1 MNYKYNIAL
10 DAMGGDNAPKK
21 VVEGLRIFLRENKET
36 SFTLFGKK
44 KEIEEC
50 LQKCDLSKN
59 QSIFIEDCEKI
70 ITNEMSVRDSI
81 KLGKESS
88 MWRSIE
94 SVKNKKCDI
103 IISSGNTGALLVI
116 SKLLLKTID
125 GVDKPPLAGLW
136 PNKKNLSIVLD
147 LGANVEC
154 NEKNFVQF
162 SKIGSELYS
171 VLFDKQKPNVGLL
184 NIGSEEIKGN
194 ETLKNTHSSLNQT
207 NNNFI
212 YTGYIEGN
220 DITKG
225 DVDVIVTDGFTG
237 NVALK
242 TAEGT
247 ANYITSEIKNSFSN
261 SLLSKISYL
270 ISYPVFSK
278 IKKKLDPRNYNGAIF
293 LGLTS
298 PVIKSH
304 GGADGYAFYNSIKL
318 SSKILRGNLI
328 DKIKNNFVNGKK

>member
-1 MNYKYNIAL
+1 MKYKYNIAL

-21 VVEGLRIFLRENKET
+21 VVEGLKIFLWEDNEIA
-36 SFTLFGKK
+36 FTLFGIRRK
-44 KEIEEC
+44 IEEH
-50 LQKCDLSKN
+50 LQKFNILEN
-59 QSIFIEDCEKI
+59 QRIFIEDCEKI

-81 KLGKESS
+81 KIGKDTS
-88 MWRSIE
+88 MWRSID

-171 VLFDKQKPNVGLL
+171 VLFDKQRPNVGLL

-194 ETLKNTHSSLNQT
+194 ETLKNSNSLLNQLD
-207 NNNFI
+207 NNFV
-212 YTGYIEGN
+212 YKGYIEGN

-225 DVDVIVTDGFTG
+225 EVDVIVTDGFTG

-247 ANYITSEIKNSFSN
+247 ANYITSEIKESFSDN
-261 SLLSKISYL
+261 FLSKLSYL
-270 ISYPVFSK
+270 VTYPVFSK

-318 SSKILRGNLI
+318 SSKILHGNLI
-328 DKIKNNFVNGKK
+328 NKIKNNFVNGKK

>member
-154 NEKNFVQF
+154 NEKNFVHF
-162 SKIGSELYS
+162 
-171 VLFDKQKPNVGLL
+171 FH
-184 NIGSEEIKGN
+184 IKY
-194 ETLKNTHSSLNQT
+194 
-207 NNNFI
+207 F
-212 YTGYIEGN
+212 
-220 DITKG
+220 
-225 DVDVIVTDGFTG
+225 
-237 NVALK
+237 
-242 TAEGT
+242 
-247 ANYITSEIKNSFSN
+247 
-261 SLLSKISYL
+261 
-270 ISYPVFSK
+270 
-278 IKKKLDPRNYNGAIF
+278 
-293 LGLTS
+293 
-298 PVIKSH
+298 
-304 GGADGYAFYNSIKL
+304 
-318 SSKILRGNLI
+318 
-328 DKIKNNFVNGKK
+328 